1 MKCGTSL
8 KKPGAPINYP
18 GNNFMMIL
26 KEKHDL
32 SQMLAEIEDDINEQ
46 ERDVSQE
53 KNIPQ
58 ETITELMINNLKQKQ
73 KDRG

>member
-1 MKCGTSL
+1 
-8 KKPGAPINYP
+8 
-18 GNNFMMIL
+18 MMIL